1 MNPEQRLVMMDCT
14 DDRLIFWR
22 IENLKDF

>member
-1 MNPEQRLVMMDCT
+1 MNPEQRLVMIVCT
-14 DDRLIFWR
+14 DHLLIFWR